1 MSSLDGAAFWHL
13 VVTKVLM
20 VGNEDTKFIKLENT
34 KFIKLDLLLLAP
46 VIAAMLVERPAA
58 SVRSRGLGIAA
69 RHSAAQEKVLESVLD
84 NKKDIIGKEGATGD
98 RP

>member
-20 VGNEDTKFIKLENT
+20 VGNEDTKFIKLEDT

-58 SVRSRGLGIAA
+58 LVRSRGLGIAA
-69 RHSAAQEKVLESVLD
+69 RHCVVKEMVFDSV
-84 NKKDIIGKEGATGD
+84 
-98 RP
+98 